1 MLSTARV
8 QAEYEPRASTMLS
21 TARVQAEYEPLASWL
36 RLYSARTQRIFP
48 QHGAARIDDRG
59 TCFHDR
65 PYALLVLSIVLA
77 YGPLRETIKVT
88 QENVKLKKSETILN
102 VKNEKVE
109 KANKAIKD
117 VNKIVPISRFL
128 NKVENRE
135 VVKPEPK
142 SYSSQCLEANLRD
155 IDKLSGDCQILLGYY
170 AEDIYS
176 YLRDL
181 EIKFPIS
188 PTFMSELLINSKMRS
203 ILVDWLVEVHQ
214 QFALLPE
221 TLYVTVSILDRFLQR
236 DDPWGVRRVT
246 AVNRI
251 GRMVRRVTA
260 MNRIGRMVRRVTA
273 GNRIG
278 RVVRQVNVG
287 NRIGRVVRRVIAG
300 NRIGRMVMCGA
311 VLPVTDASQR
321 SVCSFYPP
329 QIGGSG
335 GLGLPPSGHEAR
347 EGDVWLVT
355 LNPGGLNIEGGG
367 EGYSMTGRFGD
378 ARALQM
384 SFRYQGVMLEL
395 IEKTVQRKYLQLV
408 GISALFVACKYEEI
422 CSPDVQDFVYI
433 SDSAYSKE
441 QIFKMEQHMLMKL
454 EFKLGRPVPLH
465 FLRRFSR
472 AADASSEQHA
482 VAKYLMEL
490 CLVECDMCHY
500 APSMI
505 AAAALYLS
513 LSIINNPC
521 MEPVWT
527 KNIQHYSRYNVGE
540 VEPVAKKLAAVVK
553 KLDNS
558 KLMAVK
564 KKYSHSKYAKVSL
577 RPELDSQALK
587 SIAESRMENVVL

>member
-1 MLSTARV
+1 MCTN
-8 QAEYEPRASTMLS
+8 
-21 TARVQAEYEPLASWL
+21 
-36 RLYSARTQRIFP
+36 
-48 QHGAARIDDRG
+48 
-59 TCFHDR
+59 
-65 PYALLVLSIVLA
+65 ALCQ
-77 YGPLRETIKVT
+77 YGPYTTGFHSKLQTKPKCNKRKLSSRRT
-88 QENVKLKKSETILN
+88 QENVKLKKSETILT

-142 SYSSQCLEANLRD
+142 SYSSQRLEGNLKD

-181 EIKFPIS
+181 EDNYSPVVCPALPNFIIIPRCLEDLLSHGVSDSVMKIEIKFPIS

-221 TLYVTVSILDRFLQR
+221 TLYVTISILDRFLQ
-236 DDPWGVRRVT
+236 
-246 AVNRI
+246 
-251 GRMVRRVTA
+251 
-260 MNRIGRMVRRVTA
+260 
-273 GNRIG
+273 
-278 RVVRQVNVG
+278 
-287 NRIGRVVRRVIAG
+287 
-300 NRIGRMVMCGA
+300 
-311 VLPVTDASQR
+311 
-321 SVCSFYPP
+321 
-329 QIGGSG
+329 
-335 GLGLPPSGHEAR
+335 
-347 EGDVWLVT
+347 
-355 LNPGGLNIEGGG
+355 
-367 EGYSMTGRFGD
+367 
-378 ARALQM
+378 
-384 SFRYQGVMLEL
+384 

-408 GISALFVACKYEEI
+408 GISAMFLACKYEEM

-441 QIFKMEQHMLMKL
+441 QIFKMEQHILMKL

-482 VAKYLMEL
+482 MAKYLMEL
-490 CLVECDMCHY
+490 CLVEYDLCHY

-513 LSIINNPC
+513 L
-521 MEPVWT
+521 
-527 KNIQHYSRYNVGE
+527 RY
-540 VEPVAKKLAAVVK
+540 K
-553 KLDNS
+553 
-558 KLMAVK
+558 
-564 KKYSHSKYAKVSL
+564 
-577 RPELDSQALK
+577 
-587 SIAESRMENVVL
+587 